1 MSYRTIALLLALAF
15 ALPCLLAD
23 PPPLSPAPSL
33 GPDKYTIHTSGT
45 LRDIIT
51 ALTTLT
57 HRQIW
62 RDTGLGRGAPPPPA
76 AKGIDDTPVSLNFDN
91 ATLADILMSLC
102 AQAGLIY
109 EVPAGFYGP
118 QGPPI
123 QLRPGD
129 PKVDGRPTC
138 VLDGYTL
145 RVTRVTIAQSRDA
158 EFHWGTAS
166 PSRPDPSNQ
175 FGITIDITPHSD
187 AAARLYA
194 GIRAGVRAVPNVGT
208 PLEPDRRM
216 GPSYVYGVQRGPWDT
231 GILQPVQ
238 LSLPLPDPA
247 ATILT
252 RLEGE
257 LVRFSEVKV
266 TELKIPAD
274 GGAGPAGS
282 PEGKTF
288 TKDDVRATVTVWRR
302 QGTDLQV
309 TIEAEAPPLPHKDD
323 MAWYPR
329 DWQTGALIGADGR
342 RAAMPSSGSSG
353 NGKIQ
358 MGLQFSLQPMGPTPE
373 GAAQPAPIVPA
384 ALLLTFYRTGSADK
398 ILPFVIENIALP

>member
-1 MSYRTIALLLALAF
+1 MVDAL
-15 ALPCLLAD
+15 
-23 PPPLSPAPSL
+23 
-33 GPDKYTIHTSGT
+33 GK
-45 LRDIIT
+45 
-51 ALTTLT
+51 LT

-62 RDTGLGRGAPPPPA
+62 LNTGLGRGAPPPPTP
-76 AKGIDDTPVSLNFDN
+76 KGLEDMPVSLNFDN
-91 ATLADILMSLC
+91 ATLTDILMYLC
-102 AQAGLIY
+102 TQASLIY

-123 QLRPGD
+123 QLHPGD

-138 VLDGYTL
+138 VLDDYTL
-145 RVTRVTIAQSRDA
+145 RVTRVTTTQSRET

-175 FGITIDITPHSD
+175 LGITIDITPHSD
-187 AAARLYA
+187 EAARLYA
-194 GIRAGVRAVPNVGT
+194 GIRAGVRAVPNVGK

-231 GILQPVQ
+231 GTLQPAQ
-238 LSLPLPDPA
+238 LSLPMPDPA
-247 ATILT
+247 ATMLT

-257 LVRFSEVKV
+257 LVQFSEVKV
-266 TELKIPAD
+266 TEIKIPAD

-302 QGTDLQV
+302 QGTELQV

-342 RAAMPSSGSSG
+342 LAGMPSSGSSG
-353 NGKIQ
+353 VGKIQ
-358 MGLQFSLQPMGPTPE
+358 MGLQFSLQPMGPTAE

-398 ILPFVIENIALP
+398 VLPFVFENIALP